1 MSFHFRYAQRAL
13 AGPTQ
18 KEAAGMRQISLHAS
32 NVVEAA
38 DRFLRAQLERKRR
51 KQFAQ

>member
-1 MSFHFRYAQRAL
+1 MTFQFRYALRAC

-18 KEAAGMRQISLHAS
+18 KEAVGLRQVSLHAS